1 LIQELYNRAKI
12 LIPGGN
18 SLLSKRPEMY
28 LPNGSS
34 TYFESTCRI
43 EIKDIEGRIFKD
55 FSIMGVGTNVLG
67 YSNEQ
72 VDSAVME
79 VVRKGN
85 LSSLNCAE

>member
-1 LIQELYNRAKI
+1 MD
-12 LIPGGN
+12 
-18 SLLSKRPEMY
+18 RP
-28 LPNGSS
+28 LTLKSR
-34 TYFESTCRI
+34 CRI